1 MQLISIIICYKLH
14 SILWPS
20 RLSGAMTVVVF
31 CRRGII
37 VYQTIVKS
45 QVAQQ
50 VAKVLIEQPGLHP
63 AGIAEQL
70 NLTEGE
76 VVLALPKA
84 MVTAIDG
91 ADAEA
96 ILQQLSDW
104 GPVTTIVHCQG
115 SIFEVKANFPKGKSA
130 HGYYNLMGKNG
141 ELHGHLKLDNVAH
154 IALVSKPFNGKE
166 SHFIGFFTAAG
177 DGIFKVYLGRD
188 AKRQLIPEQVE
199 KFQQLKQSQVEEV

>member
-1 MQLISIIICYKLH
+1 MAFALSGGNDNS
-14 SILWPS
+14 SILS
-20 RLSGAMTVVVF
+20 KRY
-31 CRRGII
+31 I
-37 VYQTIVKS
+37 VYQTISKS
-45 QVAQQ
+45 QAAQQ
-50 VAKVLIEQPGLHP
+50 VATVLIEQPGLHP

-84 MVTAIDG
+84 MVTAIAG
-91 ADAEA
+91 VDAEA

-104 GPVTTIVHCQG
+104 GPVTTIVHSQG
-115 SIFEVKANFPKGKSA
+115 SIFEVKASFPKGKSA
-130 HGYYNLMGKNG
+130 HGYYNLMGKEG
-141 ELHGHLKLDNVAH
+141 QLHGHLQLDKVAH

-199 KFQQLKQSQVEEV
+199 KFQKLKQSQVEEV